1 MIAGKFRSLQDQYSE
16 PLLTALTIML
26 AVLLFVVGPLQ
37 AAGVVEAHHFGIAF
51 GVVLVAAVFVVSGSM
66 VAFAAILVAVA

>member
-1 MIAGKFRSLQDQYSE
+1 MIAGKFRLLQDQYSE

-37 AAGVVEAHHFGIAF
+37 AAGVAQHITLALHLG
-51 GVVLVAAVFVVSGSM
+51 VLVAAVFVLSGSM
-66 VAFAAILVAVA
+66 VAFAAILVRSL